1 MAMLRLQDNLNKA
14 VDPDWLKSD
23 HDWGRA
29 IHAESIELMDLVG
42 WKWWKAHTPDPA
54 QVELEL
60 IDIWHFILAL
70 LVNDCDGNIQ
80 KAGLMLIQAWD
91 EALPPPTDSKNLSA
105 DLAEAIGLAARE
117 DTHRCV
123 LIFRI
128 ALGHFKVSDETL
140 YKTYVAKNVL
150 NLFRQEHG
158 YKAGTYQRV
167 WQGRDDNVVL
177 ADIMAREPS
186 FGPSELHSALSA
198 EYRPL
203 A

>member
-14 VDPDWLKSD
+14 VDPDWLKAD
-23 HDWGRA
+23 YDWGRA
-29 IHAESIELMDLVG
+29 IHAESIELMNHIG
-42 WKWWKAHTPDPA
+42 WEWWKAHTPDPA

-60 IDIWHFILAL
+60 IDIWHFILAM
-70 LVNDCDGNIQ
+70 LVNDCEGNIQ

-91 EALPPPTDSKNLSA
+91 EALPPLPPSKNA
-105 DLAEAIGLAARE
+105 GAAMAEALGFAART
-117 DTHRCV
+117 DAFRCIMV
-123 LIFRI
+123 FRI
-128 ALGHFKVSDETL
+128 TLNHFKITDETL
-140 YKTYVAKNVL
+140 YRTYVAKNVL

-158 YKAGTYQRV
+158 YKQGTYQRV

-186 FGPSELHSALSA
+186 FGPAELHSALSA